1 MERFLR
7 NGVLYYAW
15 TVREPAWE
23 VAMRKLVLILFLALI
38 LGIVLA
44 AAFIPVP
51 ELPRAHWS
59 A

>member
-1 MERFLR
+1 
-7 NGVLYYAW
+7 
-15 TVREPAWE
+15 
-23 VAMRKLVLILFLALI
+23 MRKLVLILFLVLI